1 MNQTII
7 KSYIQKDFLKFPV
20 DINLK
25 NAVDLFNKNKTTE
38 AYFVKEDLYFGKVRL
53 VDLIDKKNG
62 LAFDYKQKNHV
73 KLYENNSLSES
84 MKSLL
89 NFVGES
95 VPVLSKSKNKILGVV
110 SENDILKGFLEV
122 REKIFTVEKG

>member
-20 DINLK
+20 DISIK

-38 AYFVKEDLYFGKVRL
+38 AYFVKEDSYFGKVRL